1 MKEPQ
6 ATVFIVDD
14 DPSVRRGIARLVKS
28 EGYSVRGFA
37 SAREF
42 LETIPPRESGCLILD
57 VRLPGL
63 SGPDLQEELKSRGVA
78 IPIIFITGHGD
89 VPTSVR
95 AMKAGAVDF
104 LEKPFEDR
112 ALLDLVRESV
122 ERDREKQ
129 SEEMEIRGIR
139 KRIDSLTSRER
150 EVFELVITGML
161 NKQIAYDLGASEK
174 TIKVHR
180 GRVMRKMGVES
191 LAELVRMAEKA
202 GIFRG

>member
-1 MKEPQ
+1 MTERQ
-6 ATVFIVDD
+6 GTVFIVDD
-14 DPSVRRGIARLVKS
+14 DPSVRKGIARLVKS
-28 EGYSVRGFA
+28 EGYAVRGFP

-42 LETIPPRESGCLILD
+42 LEADPPRNCGCLILD
-57 VRLPGL
+57 VQMPGL
-63 SGPDLQEELKSRGVA
+63 SGPDLQEELARRGSS

-89 VPTSVR
+89 VPTSVQ

-112 ALLDLVRESV
+112 ALLDLIRDSV
-122 ERDREKQ
+122 SRDRATQ
-129 SEEMEIRGIR
+129 SEEAEISRIR
-139 KRIDSLTSRER
+139 NRIDSLTPRER

-161 NKQIAYDLGASEK
+161 NKQIAYALGASEK

-191 LAELVRMAEKA
+191 VAELVRLAEKA
-202 GIFRG
+202 GVFQ

>member
-1 MKEPQ
+1 MTRLEG
-6 ATVFIVDD
+6 TVFVVDD
-14 DPSVRRGIARLVKS
+14 DPSVRKGIARLVKS
-28 EGYSVRGFA
+28 EGYAVRGFA

-42 LETIPPRESGCLILD
+42 LEAEPPHDSACLILD
-57 VRLPGL
+57 VRMPGI
-63 SGPDLQEELKSRGVA
+63 SGTDLQEELKTRGVS
-78 IPIIFITGHGD
+78 IPIIFITGYGD

-112 ALLDLVRESV
+112 ALLNLIRDCI
-122 ERDREKQ
+122 ERDRERR
-129 SEEMEIRGIR
+129 SAEAEIRKIR
-139 KRIDSLTSRER
+139 KRIDTLTPRER

-161 NKQIAYDLGASEK
+161 NKQIACDLGASEK

-191 LAELVRMAEKA
+191 VAELVRLAEKA
-202 GIFRG
+202 GVFR